1 MQVYST
7 WDDYAGVESRYHS
20 SSLPRVRLD
29 IPGRQHTAI
38 PELKTMN
45 MKQPPAEELAPPSKT
60 QRKQQMEDLQAL
72 GEELAALSTDR
83 IKRIEIPE
91 DLRDAV
97 REAQRMTRPD
107 EAKRRQMQ
115 YIGKLMRNVDVEPIR
130 QALAQVRGES
140 ASETAKLHRLERLR
154 SEFLENEKVLHEI
167 ATLYPSLDL
176 QHVRSLRRAALKERE
191 QNKPPRSYRAIFQLL
206 KELDNGEAEV
216 PEEAGDSE
224 NDQ

>member
-1 MQVYST
+1 
-7 WDDYAGVESRYHS
+7 
-20 SSLPRVRLD
+20 
-29 IPGRQHTAI
+29 
-38 PELKTMN
+38 MN
-45 MKQPPAEELAPPSKT
+45 MKQLPAEELAPPSKT

-72 GEELAALSTDR
+72 GEELAALSSDR

-154 SEFLENEKVLHEI
+154 SEFLENEKILHEI
-167 ATLYPSLDL
+167 ATLYPSVDL
-176 QHVRSLRRAALKERE
+176 QHLRSLRRAALKERE
-191 QNKPPRSYRAIFQLL
+191 QTKPPRSYRAIFQLL
-206 KELDNGEAEV
+206 KELESGEAEA
-216 PEEAGDSE
+216 PEEADDGE